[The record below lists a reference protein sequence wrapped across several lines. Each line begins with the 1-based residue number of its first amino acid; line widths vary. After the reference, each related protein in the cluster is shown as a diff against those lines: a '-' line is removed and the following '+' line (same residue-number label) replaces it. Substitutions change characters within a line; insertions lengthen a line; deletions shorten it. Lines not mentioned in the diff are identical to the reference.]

1 MSLTCCPAC
10 RERDLDEVL
19 QATTVFSNVSKGLL
33 AKHEDLQDVFGTDEE
48 EAICRKILSEGE
60 LQVTPEEVVDIAG
73 IQAVQEVT

>member
-1 MSLTCCPAC
+1 MCCPAC

-48 EAICRKILSEGE
+48 ETICRKILAEGE
-60 LQVTPEEVVDIAG
+60 LQVSREEVIYVAVR
-73 IQAVQEVT
+73 QAVYGVR

>member
-1 MSLTCCPAC
+1 MSIACRPAC

-48 EAICRKILSEGE
+48 ETICRKILAEGE
-60 LQVTPEEVVDIAG
+60 LQASPEEVFCVAVT
-73 IQAVQEVT
+73 QAVQGV

>member
-48 EAICRKILSEGE
+48 ETICRKILAEGE
-60 LQVTPEEVVDIAG
+60 LQVNPEEVVHVAG
-73 IQAVQEVT
+73 IQAVQELR